1 MSLQALGL
9 GKLKPNTL
17 LIGYKSDWIKADP
30 RDVFDYYNVIQYV
43 HTQKSVISC
52 ILGPANK
59 ILILISHA
67 KKHSMARSLTF
78 GLSWVFSKRT
88 EFRETAD
95 M

>member
-1 MSLQALGL
+1 MCLQALGL

-43 HTQKSVISC
+43 HTQNSVLSC
-52 ILGPANK
+52 LLWQANK

-67 KKHSMARSLTF
+67 QTPPKSVVWLNSIF
-78 GLSWVFSKRT
+78 YVFHIDFWR
-88 EFRETAD
+88 
-95 M
+95 